1 MAQWII
7 QRGDQQYPARD
18 LSELRQM
25 AATGR
30 LSEADLIQPPGAVD
44 WLYASE
50 IPELKGHF
58 RKSNSFDA
66 VDYAPPPQEKS
77 KLPLAAALGV
87 LILGGI
93 GAAWYFAKQIP
104 DKDQLEL
111 LGENALALTELLVTQ
126 PDAPVYDRPDGATVA
141 TLAKDA
147 EVSMLGKRGLWY
159 HVKTEAGVDGYV
171 KADHVIPGY
180 YFADSYTKEDL
191 DPLYNP
197 DRYVFVKNSSWLQLD
212 QRNEKLT
219 VFQFL
224 LQNKS
229 KFVMT
234 DLVLTATI
242 KDKSGKVM
250 EQVEIP
256 LEGTIPRY
264 EAVTVGTINPEKRG
278 DPKRIMTSSLFTQ
291 LSQAD
296 ADLSLNWSDGVEVV
310 MKATGFEEASIEI
323 LEVRAVPDE
332 KATQKD

>member
-7 QRGDQQYPARD
+7 QRGDQQFPARD
-18 LSELRQM
+18 LGELRQM
-25 AATGR
+25 AASGR

-58 RKSNSFDA
+58 RKSNSFDDA
-66 VDYAPPPQEKS
+66 DYAPPPPEKS
-77 KLPLAAALGV
+77 KLPIVLALFALLAGGV
-87 LILGGI
+87 
-93 GAAWYFAKQIP
+93 GAAWYFAGRIP

-111 LGENALALTELLVTQ
+111 LGDNALALTELLVTQ
-126 PDAPVYDRPDGATVA
+126 ADAPVYDRPDGSTTAK
-141 TLAKDA
+141 LAKNT

-159 HVKTEAGVDGYV
+159 HVKTDAGVDGYV
-171 KADHVIPGY
+171 RAEHVIPGY
-180 YFADSYTKEDL
+180 YFADSYTKDDL

-212 QRNEKLT
+212 QHNEKLT

-234 DLVLTATI
+234 DVVLTATI
-242 KDKSGKVM
+242 KDKGGRVL

-256 LEGTIPRY
+256 LEGSIPRY
-264 EAVTVGTINPEKRG
+264 EAVSVGTLAPEKRG
-278 DPKRIMTSSLFTQ
+278 DPKRIMTSSMFNL
-291 LSQAD
+291 LSQSD

-310 MKATGFEEASIEI
+310 MKNSGFEEANIE
-323 LEVRAVPDE
+323 LVEVRAVPDE
-332 KATQKD
+332 AESKKK